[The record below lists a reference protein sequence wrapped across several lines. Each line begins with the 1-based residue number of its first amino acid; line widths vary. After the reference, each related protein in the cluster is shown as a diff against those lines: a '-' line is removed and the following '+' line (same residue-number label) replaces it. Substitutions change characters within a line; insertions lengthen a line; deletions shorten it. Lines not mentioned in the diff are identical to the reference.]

1 MIKKTKNTVL
11 RTYAISDIN
20 GKEIFETFYEKE
32 SQKINQTEFRIE
44 KLIKRKNDK

>member
-11 RTYAISDIN
+11 RTYATSDLN
-20 GKEIFETFYEKE
+20 GEEIFETFYEKE

-44 KLIKRKNDK
+44 KLIKRKDDK